1 MSKSVGFSEEEA
13 TPDGADAQAESGYAC
28 VWFKITAV
36 NSHSLT
42 VLDNDA
48 QGRPITR
55 EIPFSRISKL
65 MSIGAMGALIDSG
78 RASLRANGL
87 GVVIGKRR
95 VRRVVR

>member
-1 MSKSVGFSEEEA
+1 MNKSVALREGEA
-13 TPDGADAQAESGYAC
+13 TPDGADAHAESGYAC

-55 EIPFSRISKL
+55 EMPFSRISKL
-65 MSIGAMGALIDSG
+65 MSAGTLNALIQSG
-78 RASLRANGL
+78 RASIRESGL